1 MALPRRRDFPAVCVD
16 LTKVTILAGAFT
28 VGVGFGLQTVINN
41 FVCDLILLFEGPIK
55 VGDVI
60 QIDSDIGEVRRI
72 GIRACI
78 IRTTD
83 GSEIIVPNASIIANK
98 VTNWTLS
105 DRYRAI
111 EIPVAVARGAAP
123 QQVIDI
129 LKRAAAN
136 QPGITKDPAPRAYVV
151 NFGSAAVSLNLRVWT
166 DQYEDWIQLRSNLVV
181 AIDEALTRDNIA
193 VA

>member
-1 MALPRRRDFPAVCVD
+1 MRRQKRISRYLPSVCRSGDRVNPWGEYRLPGSRIATIIASSSMERTVDLASLGPIPQAISTMVHYALLLLGFFVGLAVLGVD

-41 FVCDLILLFEGPIK
+41 FVCGLILLFERPIK

-60 QIDSDIGEVRRI
+60 QIDSDIGEARRI

-111 EIPVAVARGAAP
+111 EIPVA
-123 QQVIDI
+123 
-129 LKRAAAN
+129 KEEH
-136 QPGITKDPAPRAYVV
+136 
-151 NFGSAAVSLNLRVWT
+151 S
-166 DQYEDWIQLRSNLVV
+166 
-181 AIDEALTRDNIA
+181 
-193 VA
+193 